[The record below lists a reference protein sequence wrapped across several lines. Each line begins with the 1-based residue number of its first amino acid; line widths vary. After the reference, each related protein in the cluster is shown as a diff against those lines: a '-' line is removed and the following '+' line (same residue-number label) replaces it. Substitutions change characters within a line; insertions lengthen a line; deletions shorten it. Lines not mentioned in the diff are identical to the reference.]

1 MTSNQESQ
9 EAHWCLHPLA
19 LLQWLLCSS
28 VVGMQRLRYY
38 KERLQLIVIEFL
50 GSQRNMSAL
59 SAFLQIVSDR
69 MRGAEPVGNCQSLG
83 EDC

>member
-1 MTSNQESQ
+1 MWAIPCGGQLNMTSNQESQ

-19 LLQWLLCSS
+19 LLQWLLYSS

-50 GSQRNMSAL
+50 GSQSHMSAPQ
-59 SAFLQIVSDR
+59 AFLQNVSDR
-69 MRGAEPVGNCQSLG
+69 I
-83 EDC
+83 